1 MGRYTL
7 DKRAVLGSKPRVGT
21 KHMNNAI
28 INGYSVQFMDTYS
41 ATWIDVA
48 EGIRGFNVPVTV
60 FKDTKN
66 NYTVALNGKKLTV
79 LSVTKV
85 DRPKI

>member
-1 MGRYTL
+1 
-7 DKRAVLGSKPRVGT
+7 
-21 KHMNNAI
+21 MNNATI
-28 INGYSVQFMDTYS
+28 GGCSVQFMDANS

-48 EGIRGFNVPVTV
+48 EGVRGFGIPVTV
-60 FKDTKN
+60 FKDIKD
-66 NYTVALNGKKLTV
+66 NYTVVLNGKKLTV